1 MDFGL
6 GAGLCRVYMAYD
18 IACSTKCSP
27 TLSKGNEMLRH
38 FSAFPKRTVFL
49 LKSVVCSFVVPFLT
63 KWVLF
68 DFIHNVG
75 KSCWS

>member
-1 MDFGL
+1 MAYGALGDFSL
-6 GAGLCRVYMAYD
+6 GSGLCRVYMAYD
-18 IACSTKCSP
+18 IAFFTKCSL

-38 FSAFPKRTVFL
+38 FSAFPKRTVFP

-68 DFIHNVG
+68 DLIHM
-75 KSCWS
+75 